1 MRAFIM
7 VLMLSVLCLAS
18 CSLEPPMSDLL
29 PPSVWRF
36 SPRGEAV
43 DSRSKV
49 EVVFTE
55 PVHPMT
61 QALGLV
67 ALVAEADYDQ
77 ALLDALDDPPMAT
90 AMQARCVPGR
100 LDFIMG
106 GSGLRFT
113 PDAPLASGTHY
124 ALLVSAAVCDLEGNR
139 LVDEIHLDAEGR
151 HVGEPAHAVHWFRTR
166 F

>member
-1 MRAFIM
+1 
-7 VLMLSVLCLAS
+7 
-18 CSLEPPMSDLL
+18 
-29 PPSVWRF
+29 
-36 SPRGEAV
+36 
-43 DSRSKV
+43 V

-61 QALGLV
+61 QAEGLV

-100 LDFIMG
+100 LDFTMG

-124 ALLVSAAVCDLEGNR
+124 ALLVSASVCDLEGNR
-139 LVDEIHLDAEGR
+139 LVDEIHLDTEGR
-151 HVGEPAHAVHWFRTR
+151 HVGEPTHAVHWFRTR
-166 F
+166 Y

>member
-1 MRAFIM
+1 MKIFLIFW
-7 VLMLSVLCLAS
+7 VLCLLALTG
-18 CSLEPPMSDLL
+18 CNLEPPMSDLL

-61 QALGLV
+61 QAEGLV

-77 ALLDALDDPPMAT
+77 ALLDALDDPPMST

-100 LDFIMG
+100 LDFSMG
-106 GSGLRFT
+106 GSGLVFT
-113 PDAPLASGTHY
+113 PDEPLASGTQY
-124 ALLVSAAVCDLEGNR
+124 ALLVSSAVCDLEGNR
-139 LVDEIHLDAEGR
+139 LVDEIHLDNEGR

-166 F
+166 L